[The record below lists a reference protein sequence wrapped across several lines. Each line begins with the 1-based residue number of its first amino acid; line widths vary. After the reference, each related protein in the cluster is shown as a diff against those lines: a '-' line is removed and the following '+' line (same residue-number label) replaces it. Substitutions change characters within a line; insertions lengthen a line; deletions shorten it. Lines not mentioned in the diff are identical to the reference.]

1 MCDVLTMARSFGSF
15 FIFLTQ
21 NISAAVHDSR
31 LLNQLHT
38 NVKWSFSMRGS
49 PADCAFLKSA
59 LPTTARKPRPRANPY
74 EPVDFYTINEERAME
89 LDGIAN
95 LPDRAGFLWLRS
107 HSSEAI
113 RITTE
118 SIMIPK
124 GGALQKAIKPLLSD
138 PAIGARV
145 SRQAYEADLK
155 QRRDTSK
162 EAIPAD
168 MSDVLAKAYKRTR
181 GKGV

>member
-1 MCDVLTMARSFGSF
+1 
-15 FIFLTQ
+15 
-21 NISAAVHDSR
+21 
-31 LLNQLHT
+31 
-38 NVKWSFSMRGS
+38 
-49 PADCAFLKSA
+49 
-59 LPTTARKPRPRANPY
+59 
-74 EPVDFYTINEERAME
+74 ME

-95 LPDRAGFLWLRS
+95 LPDREGFLWLRS

-113 RITTE
+113 RITTQ

-124 GGALQKAIKPLLSD
+124 GDALQKAIKPLLSD
-138 PAIGARV
+138 PTIGARV
-145 SRQAYEADLK
+145 SRQAYEANLK

-181 GKGV
+181 GKDA